1 MVGPTIANP
10 SCQEQLIDSAKEVS
24 QAVDGC
30 LEATQL
36 ATSDPNLL
44 KALGD
49 AAKGVGN
56 ALNDLL
62 SHIKMVSR
70 GNCSSLW
77 STCSVPKLPVV

>member
-36 ATSDPNLL
+36 ATMDPNLL

-49 AAKGVGN
+49 AANGVGN
-56 ALNDLL
+56 ALSNLL
-62 SHIKMVSR
+62 NHIKMVNFCLS
-70 GNCSSLW
+70 
-77 STCSVPKLPVV
+77 